1 MPPRLRI
8 AFLGLPLAAL
18 LLQRDGHEVVIA
30 GLRKGLTLGARRL
43 ARQMPAQG
51 VVIDPH
57 RDWPAFAAALQELA
71 PDLLVSWFF
80 TRRIPMRVCR
90 ACRLGGIGVHPSL
103 LPRHR
108 GPDPFFAAIDSG
120 DDTTGVTVH
129 RIEAQ
134 YDTGAILG
142 QERIAIDPCWNA
154 WRLARALD
162 RPSLRALRATVAR
175 AASGD
180 PLQGTPQEEAL
191 ATEAP
196 SPDDEARVLRW
207 SWSAERIVRRI
218 RALAPNPGAVAW
230 VEERELVVLEARVTD
245 EVPLALEA
253 GEAAVVRGKAVVRA
267 ADAGVA
273 LLRAEIDGTLVGPE
287 ELALMVAQASP
298 PLVT

>member
-8 AFLGLPLAAL
+8 VFLGLPLAAL
-18 LLQRDGHEVVIA
+18 LLQRDGHEVLIA

-43 ARQMPAQG
+43 ARQMPPQG

-120 DDTTGVTVH
+120 DDVTGVTVH

-142 QERIAIDPCWNA
+142 QERLAVDPGWNA

-162 RPSLRALRATVAR
+162 RPSLRALRAMVAR

-180 PLQGTPQEEAL
+180 PLQGTPQQEAL

-230 VEERELVVLEARVTD
+230 VEDRELVVLEAQVAD

-253 GEAAVVRGKAVVRA
+253 GEAAVVQGRAVVRA

-287 ELALMVAQASP
+287 ELALMVAQASL